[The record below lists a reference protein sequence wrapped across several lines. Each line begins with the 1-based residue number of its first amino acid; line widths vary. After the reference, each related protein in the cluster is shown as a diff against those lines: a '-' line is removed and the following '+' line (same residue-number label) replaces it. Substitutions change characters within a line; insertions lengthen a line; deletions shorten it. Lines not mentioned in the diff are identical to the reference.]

1 MIVRGD
7 PRAIA
12 MHQTGG
18 LLELIAP
25 VRDLPVS
32 MFFAKWL
39 FRFFHQ
45 DVESISVLLDSGLV
59 TCLANKI
66 WWESWWASSSPSLK
80 KPYFLSLSWILISI
94 MKSCLTC
101 WRIRDNEARHPVA
114 SYLSPPQA
122 EMQLTADASGS
133 PAETRR
139 TIQLNPAPNANL
151 QNCELSKWLLFLTT
165 KCLGDLLCRNS

>member
-7 PRAIA
+7 SRAIA
-12 MHQTGG
+12 MRQTGG
-18 LLELIAP
+18 VLELIAP

-66 WWESWWASSSPSLK
+66 WWESWWASSNPSLK
-80 KPYFLSLSWILISI
+80 KPCIFLFSLLDPYFHHEVLSNLLEDKRPWGMPSSSQLPIPSPGRDAVNCRCLR
-94 MKSCLTC
+94 KSC
-101 WRIRDNEARHPVA
+101 RDQEDH
-114 SYLSPPQA
+114 
-122 EMQLTADASGS
+122 
-133 PAETRR
+133 PAEFSPKC
-139 TIQLNPAPNANL
+139 QPA
-151 QNCELSKWLLFLTT
+151 ELWAK
-165 KCLGDLLCRNS
+165 